1 LDRAIDG
8 TAHRLAAHKGDRS
21 MSQNNHSA
29 KKTTVLQ
36 RNKLKLNPV
45 AVTLALALV
54 ITAAAVAY
62 YLTDASV
69 APSKAVSVQPAGSS
83 QVSYPVSM
91 FADGA
96 ARHFDFKA
104 DGMTIRYFI
113 LKSSDGVIR
122 AAFDACDVCWPAG
135 KGYYQDGD
143 DMVCRNCGRRFASV
157 LVNEVKGGCNPAP
170 LTRTVNG
177 DRLVL
182 KVDDI
187 LQGKSYFDFQG
198 KA

>member
-1 LDRAIDG
+1 
-8 TAHRLAAHKGDRS
+8 
-21 MSQNNHSA
+21 MSKNNHRE
-29 KKTTVLQ
+29 KKAAVLKK
-36 RNKLKLNPV
+36 NKSKLNPL

-62 YLTDASV
+62 YVTDAPV
-69 APSKAVSVQPAGSS
+69 EPSNAASAQPTGSS

-177 DRLVL
+177 DQLVL

-187 LQGKSYFDFQG
+187 LQGKSYFDFKG